1 MPPGAP
7 PVASPGAASAV
18 LPDVSIS
25 SAILQTAVEPPPLT
39 TEMLLVFAIVAAALV
54 LFVWEPIPIDVTAI
68 AVMAA
73 LIALGDRIGLTVA
86 EGLSG
91 FASQATIT
99 VLAMF
104 VLSEGV
110 RRTGVI
116 SVLGKAIADRWG
128 DSPFKQLVAV
138 LGLSG
143 GTAGFINN
151 TPVVA
156 VMIPMVRELSDRT
169 GISPSK
175 LLMPISFAAMMG
187 GTLTLIGTSTNLLAS
202 DVYDTMG
209 PQFAPFSIFE
219 FTALG
224 VVVLVVGSAYLL
236 LVGHRLIPERI
247 QGRETLTDEFEMAEY
262 LTEVTVEPNSAFV
275 GETVDDALETLDV
288 DVDIVQLIREGEA
301 FTEPLSRKEVR
312 EGDVLVLR
320 TDRNDLVTLIE
331 TKGLKLAPDAEKVPE
346 ETLTAEDEDLAEPEP
361 QELVE
366 VVVAPDAS
374 LIGETLEDLAFRQR
388 YDATVLAIR
397 RGERVIH
404 ARMDER
410 GLRGG
415 DTLLVQASEDT
426 IRRFTADR
434 NFVVAGR
441 FDLPAYRREKLPVA
455 LGIVAGVV
463 ALAGLGITPI
473 VLSALVGVVA
483 MVATGCLHPGELY
496 DAVDWNVVVLLAGL
510 IPLGVAMTNTGAAAF
525 LAGHVV
531 AAAGGAHPLVLLGVF
546 YLLTALLTN
555 VISNNASVVLLIPVA
570 VDVALATGLSPFAFA
585 LAVTFAASTAFMTP
599 VGYQTNLM
607 VYGPGGYK
615 FTDFVRAG
623 APLQLLLAVV
633 TVIGISVLYGVA

>member
-1 MPPGAP
+1 MPASAP
-7 PVASPGAASAV
+7 PVTSPGAAPPDVVTAPAV
-18 LPDVSIS
+18 L
-25 SAILQTAVEPPPLT
+25 AAALEPPPLT
-39 TEMLLVFAIVAAALV
+39 GEMLLVFAIVAVALV
-54 LFVWEPIPIDVTAI
+54 LFVWEPVPIDVTAI
-68 AVMAA
+68 GVMAA
-73 LIALGDRIGLTVA
+73 LIAFRDSLGLTVE

-91 FASQATIT
+91 FASSATIT

-202 DVYDTMG
+202 EVYAGLG
-209 PQFAPFSIFE
+209 PDFAPFSIFE

-224 VVVLVVGSAYLL
+224 VVVLVVGSVYLL
-236 LVGHRLIPERI
+236 LVGHRLIPERV
-247 QGRETLTDEFEMAEY
+247 QGREALTDEFEMAEY
-262 LTEVTVEPNSAFV
+262 LTEVTVEPGSTFV
-275 GETVDDALETLDV
+275 GETVDEALGTLDV
-288 DVDIVQLIREGEA
+288 DVDIVQLIRGREA
-301 FTEPLSRKEVR
+301 YTEPLSRKEVR

-331 TKGLKLAPDAEKVPE
+331 TNGLKLAPDAEKVPE
-346 ETLTAEDEDLAEPEP
+346 ETLTAEDEELAEPEP

-374 LIGETLEDLAFRQR
+374 LVGETLEELNFRQR

-404 ARMDER
+404 ARMDDR
-410 GLRGG
+410 PLRGG

-426 IRRFTADR
+426 VRRFTADR
-434 NFVVAGR
+434 NFVVAGP
-441 FDLPAYRREKLPVA
+441 FDLPAYRREKLPMA

-483 MVATGCLHPGELY
+483 MVATGCLHPSELY

-510 IPLGVAMTNTGAAAF
+510 IPLGLAMTSTDAAAF
-525 LAGHVV
+525 IAGHVV
-531 AAAGGAHPLVLLGVF
+531 VAAGGAHPLVLLAVF
-546 YLLTALLTN
+546 YLLTAVLTN

-607 VYGPGGYK
+607 VYGPGGYR
-615 FTDFVRAG
+615 FMDFVRAG
-623 APLQLLLAVV
+623 APLQLLLALV
-633 TVIGISVLYGVA
+633 TVLGIGALYGVT